1 MRLWRGSLV
10 APGAD
15 DEDGGSLVTEHDEGS
30 FLKIL
35 SWLMG
40 GMVAFAVLLVLLA
53 ALLAGLTSDDE
64 VDPLSRQV
72 LAERVAPV
80 GQVNTGEPGQV
91 MTAAAEAPAADEPL
105 SGEQIYRNNCAA
117 CHDTG
122 AMQAPLTSDADTW
135 NDRLGQD
142 RETLVRHAIEGI
154 GQMPA
159 RGGNPNLSDEEVE
172 ASVDYMLEQ
181 LGY

>member
-1 MRLWRGSLV
+1 M
-10 APGAD
+10 
-15 DEDGGSLVTEHDEGS
+15 TEHDESS

-53 ALLAGLTSDDE
+53 ALLAALTSDDE

-72 LAERVAPV
+72 LAERMTPV
-80 GQVNTGEPGQV
+80 GRVNTGEPGQM
-91 MTAAAEAPAADEPL
+91 MTAAADEAADEPL

-122 AMQAPLTSDADTW
+122 AMQAPLTSDAGTW

-142 RETLVRHAIEGI
+142 REALVGNAIDGI